1 MMFKQ
6 MCPFPEIDDFV
17 LNFNSNYYEK
27 YGFNYKGDSIKPVKF
42 YNLFVVLKYCEKCGT
57 FLYWPYH
64 SLYLNAKVEAYGKAT
79 GDTRYLSYIGIT
91 ENYSG
96 GYDSIARQ
104 LIEKEKQLKGR
115 EALVKSEAKETEI
128 CPICGGNCHIWKK
141 KKMLSGYEYWD
152 DEKCD
157 TAHVASLN
165 NKQLNK
171 GEYLEKLKSGESF
184 LEIMERQKAY
194 YKERD
199 DETGEKEY
207 EDYIQSIEQDVISE
221 STVPAENIIPEK
233 IKKSADLLCKYLSY
247 ALQLEQSIYM
257 LDKRMKMLFRDQQS
271 VHREVKYRKYS
282 SQAELTDGIEEEKQK
297 LESRIDEISGY
308 SYDDFGLE
316 PLPLPVKPTAPFKP
330 DEPRYEK
337 PGLFNK
343 KKVLAQ
349 NAVLEE
355 LYKDALKRY
364 EENMATY
371 KLGIEKYE
379 KEYPEVIKRNQET
392 EKELELRKE
401 NLIQQAKNESE
412 ARIAQIKENNENRD
426 SFPEVF
432 AEQFTTDELQ
442 LAKDTYKQL
451 LIARERYYLPDVI
464 FFYYWDMA
472 AIATMYEYLK
482 SGRCA
487 SLEGPNGAYNLY
499 ETELRANAVISKLDV
514 VIAKLDKI
522 KNNQYVLYSTM
533 KSIDSKLSRI
543 DRKMDEACASLRNI
557 STNTTAIMEN
567 TEVIAYNTAKTAFY
581 SEMTAAISAAMLF
594 NA

>member
-1 MMFKQ
+1 
-6 MCPFPEIDDFV
+6 MCSFPEIDDF
-17 LNFNSNYYEK
+17 LLTFNARYYDRYGYINK
-27 YGFNYKGDSIKPVKF
+27 YGEASNPVQYYDLVMNY
-42 YNLFVVLKYCEKCGT
+42 KYCENCGT
-57 FLYWPYH
+57 ILYWPYH
-64 SLYLNAKVEAYGKAT
+64 ALSLNDKVEAYGKAT
-79 GDTRYLSYIGIT
+79 NDTKYLIFGDHID
-91 ENYSG
+91 NYYG
-96 GYDSIARQ
+96 GVDPKARQ
-104 LIEKEKQLKGR
+104 LVEKKKQLDEYRIQLKK
-115 EALVKSEAKETEI
+115 EVEETEI
-128 CPICGGNCHIWKK
+128 CPVCGGNCHMWKK
-141 KKMLSGYEYWD
+141 WKMLDGYQFWR
-152 DEKCD
+152 DEKIE
-157 TAHVASLN
+157 TTFVTRLN

-171 GEYLEKLKSGESF
+171 ADYLEELKKKKGFIEA
-184 LEIMERQKAY
+184 IDRQKAY
-194 YKERD
+194 YKEHD

-207 EDYIQSIEQDVISE
+207 ENYTQSIEQDVICE
-221 STVPAENIIPEK
+221 SAVPAENIIPEK
-233 IKKSADLLCKYLSY
+233 IKKSADLLCKYLFNS
-247 ALQLEQSIYM
+247 LQLEQNIYM
-257 LDKRMKMLFRDQQS
+257 LDKRMKILFRNLPGAQ
-271 VHREVKYRKYS
+271 REVRYRKYN
-282 SQAELTDGIEEEKQK
+282 SQVELTDGIEEEKQK
-297 LESRIDEISGY
+297 LESRIDEIAGY

-364 EENMATY
+364 EERMAAY
-371 KLGIEKYE
+371 RLGLEKYE
-379 KEYPEVIKRNQET
+379 KEYPEVIKRNEEL
-392 EKELELRKE
+392 EKELELQKE
-401 NLIQQAKNESE
+401 NLIQQAKSESE
-412 ARIAQIKENNENRD
+412 SKIAQIKENNENGD

-432 AEQFTTDELQ
+432 AEQFTADELQ

-464 FFYYWDMA
+464 FAKYRDMA

-482 SGRCA
+482 SGRCV

-557 STNTTAIMEN
+557 STNTTTIKEN
-567 TEVIAYNTAKTAFY
+567 TEVISYNTAKTAFY

>member
-297 LESRIDEISGY
+297 LESRIDEISEY

-464 FFYYWDMA
+464 FAKYRDMA